1 MINTTAAYILV
12 LVFDGYKAGG
22 VAMQE
27 FPNFE
32 SCQAAI
38 VQLEPASTPMS
49 RLTGYCIAK
58 EVQK

>member
-12 LVFDGYKAGG
+12 LVFNRGG
-22 VAMQE
+22 IAMQE

-38 VQLEPASTPMS
+38 VQLEPS
-49 RLTGYCIAK
+49 RDLTGYCIAK

>member
-12 LVFDGYKAGG
+12 LVFSGYKAGG

-38 VQLEPASTPMS
+38 TQLEAVD
-49 RLTGYCIAK
+49 RLRGYCIAK

>member
-12 LVFDGYKAGG
+12 LVFDRYNAGG

-38 VQLEPASTPMS
+38 TQLEPVP